1 MLPGINYLD
10 LSDDELD
17 EELVDLECNTQEI
30 LCRLSVYFWVKVL
43 NYF

>member
-1 MLPGINYLD
+1 MKQNYSSEMLPGINYLD

-30 LCRLSVYFWVKVL
+30 LCRLF
-43 NYF
+43 